1 MLMVDV
7 DRAVVA
13 RIKKGGKTFEILV
26 DPEKAHEIRQGK
38 AVGIWDAVAVD
49 NVFSDVKK
57 GLKAS
62 EHELKSIF
70 GTADVESLF
79 SLIIKEGDVPMTA
92 KQLSQARD
100 EKKKQIIAK
109 IHRHGVDS
117 RTGLPHPPQRIE
129 AAWEEA
135 KIRLDENKTAEQQLD
150 YVVSQMRRII
160 PIKFETR
167 QIEVIIPAQYASQSF
182 HILKQQRLIKDEWL
196 GNGSLKA
203 VVEMPA
209 GVTDEFFSQLNKIAH
224 GQIESRVVKAF

>member
-1 MLMVDV
+1 MVDV

-13 RIKKGGKTFEILV
+13 RLKRAGRNFEILV
-26 DPEKAHEIRQGK
+26 DSEKAHEFRKGK
-38 AVGIWDAVAVD
+38 AVGIWDIVAVEH
-49 NVFSDVKK
+49 VFSDVKK

-62 EHELKSIF
+62 EHELQRIF
-70 GTADVESLF
+70 GTADVENIF
-79 SLIIKEGDVPMTA
+79 SLIIKEGDVPLTA
-92 KQLSQARD
+92 RQLAQARD

-135 KIRLDENKTAEQQLD
+135 KIRIDESKTADQQLD
-150 YVVSQMRRII
+150 AVVSQLRKIL

-167 QIEVIIPAQYASQSF
+167 QIEVVIPSQYASHSF
-182 HILKQQRLIKDEWL
+182 HILKQQRLLKDEWL
-196 GNGSLKA
+196 GDGSLKA

-209 GVTDEFFSQLNKIAH
+209 GVTDEFFSALNKITH
-224 GQIESRVVKAF
+224 GQVESRVLKAF